1 MRMRE
6 TPSPTFVNYG
16 KRTSI
21 GAFGP
26 LMNEQ
31 LDPDVSWSDVERLRG
46 QWRGPLLIKGL
57 LHPGEA
63 REAVDRGADGIIVS
77 NHGGRQLDGAVAS
90 IRALPGIV
98 EAVGGRAPVL
108 VDGGFRRGIDVV
120 KALALGARA
129 ILIGRP
135 HLWGVACAGED
146 GVLLGAGTLP
156 ARDRPRARAWRLGWD
171 RQARSRTFSSR
182 PSRATTLSFRPPA
195 ASSR

>member
-31 LDPDVSWSDVERLRG
+31 LDPNVGWSDVERLRG

-63 REAVDRGADGIIVS
+63 REAVKCGADGIIVS

-90 IRALPGIV
+90 IRALAGVV

-108 VDGGFRRGIDVV
+108 IDGGFRRGIDVV

-129 ILIGRP
+129 VMIGRP

-146 GVLLGAGTLP
+146 GVFWALELFRREIDRALALG
-156 ARDRPRARAWRLGWD
+156 GWD
-171 RQARSRTFSSR
+171 SVAKLDREVFFRADPGDALSSR
-182 PSRATTLSFRPPA
+182 VSPA
-195 ASSR
+195 LRR